1 MENKSITLKNEYLKV
16 EISSCG
22 AEMTSIRVPAG
33 REYLHQRN
41 PETWNRQAP
50 VLFPISGHLAADKII
65 VDGTEYAIR
74 SHGFAMDRIFNAEEH
89 DDNHAIFSLVSD
101 SETRKQYPYDF
112 VLKIGYRL
120 VGKAIRITYTVANTG
135 GGDMFFS
142 IGSHEGYICEG
153 GLCGYEIQ
161 FEDREEKPYYFEG
174 HSYDLDGFG
183 EDGSG
188 SVLRLCDAMFEGDKT
203 VVFEEVKSN
212 RVTLKNKNAETF
224 VSVDFED
231 FDNLF
236 IWSRKGADFV
246 CIEPWCGMAE
256 ENETA
261 ADISVK
267 PFIRR
272 LKPSECFEINH
283 SISIG

>member
-1 MENKSITLKNEYLKV
+1 MENRSITLKNKYLKV
-16 EISSCG
+16 EIANYG
-22 AEMTSIRVPAG
+22 AEMTSVRDTAG

-65 VDGTEYAIR
+65 VGGTEYAIR
-74 SHGFAMDRIFNAEEH
+74 SHGFAMDRIFETEEH
-89 DDNHAIFSLVSD
+89 GGDYAVFSLVSD
-101 SETRKQYPYDF
+101 DETRKQYPYEF
-112 VLKIGYRL
+112 ELKIGYRL

-153 GLCGYEIQ
+153 GLNGYEIR

-188 SVLRLCDAMFEGDKT
+188 SVLRLSDAMFEGDKT
-203 VVFEEVKSN
+203 VVFEKVKSS
-212 RVTLKNKNAETF
+212 RVTLKNKNAENL
-224 VSVDFED
+224 VSVDFEG

-272 LKPSECFEINH
+272 LKPNECFEICH